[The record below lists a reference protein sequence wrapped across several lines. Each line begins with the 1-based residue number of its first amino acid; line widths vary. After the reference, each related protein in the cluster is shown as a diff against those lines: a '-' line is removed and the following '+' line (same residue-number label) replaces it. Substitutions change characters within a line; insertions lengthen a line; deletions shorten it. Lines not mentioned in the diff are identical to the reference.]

1 MSHTAICSAILMTVG
16 AIFSL
21 GCCCPGRFAP
31 VGFRPPAVVVQPLQE
46 NPAELAHKKTAEEF
60 QRLVAQQLGPNTWA
74 GSLAPNAPVWAKIRQ
89 ITAQRSY
96 KTNASIGGPFANVPF
111 DENHAAGGILIGF
124 FAGEDDGNHVGFLQP
139 IYLTAQAEQV
149 GKAYGAIHR
158 PVQCLKAKG
167 GYALGG
173 VNLRTGGI
181 IDALTLVYMRVDGER
196 LNPADSYT
204 SATLGGQGGG
214 PTNFAS
220 NGGLLIGIHGKTMD
234 RDGFVPAGAI
244 GNLGFL
250 SWP

>member
-173 VNLRTGGI
+173 VNLPHRRHHRRSDARVHEGGRRTAQPGRQLHVGNPRRAGWRPDQLRQQRRP
-181 IDALTLVYMRVDGER
+181 IDRHSRQNDG
-196 LNPADSYT
+196 P
-204 SATLGGQGGG
+204 
-214 PTNFAS
+214 
-220 NGGLLIGIHGKTMD
+220 
-234 RDGFVPAGAI
+234 
-244 GNLGFL
+244 
-250 SWP
+250 